1 MSIAMNTSTFEH
13 SGVAEAPQISLVSDY
28 RFFRVFRTLGKGG
41 FAKAKLAQSIEPN
54 RLFCLKVFRKDQLK
68 NIENIILDE
77 LAVYKRVASSCPA
90 RNFLMGLELSF
101 QTKNEICFAMDL
113 MAGALSTCM
122 IDRPSYCYEHALRWT
137 AQIALGIDALHE
149 MGIIHRDIKAENILI
164 DVQENVRVADYG
176 LCYIHE
182 DKNPLDRG
190 RVYSTSAVGT
200 TYCMAPEV
208 LQNVLEPGSMEYG
221 TPVDWWSFGC
231 VVFQLFS
238 EKHSPAFYTKDDILQ
253 YFIWCYSTS
262 RDRLHRRRVF
272 YAKYFHPSIADL
284 LAGLLDPNYSTRY
297 GLDQVVWNDVFLCG
311 PEKSLFSNAYTD
323 AEEREELPDSLPKL
337 HYNEPP
343 EVWACLPPWD
353 IQRVPNVDW
362 VKPNDEQ

>member
-1 MSIAMNTSTFEH
+1 
-13 SGVAEAPQISLVSDY
+13 
-28 RFFRVFRTLGKGG
+28 
-41 FAKAKLAQSIEPN
+41 
-54 RLFCLKVFRKDQLK
+54 
-68 NIENIILDE
+68 
-77 LAVYKRVASSCPA
+77 
-90 RNFLMGLELSF
+90 
-101 QTKNEICFAMDL
+101 
-113 MAGALSTCM
+113 
-122 IDRPSYCYEHALRWT
+122 
-137 AQIALGIDALHE
+137 

-208 LQNVLEPGSMEYG
+208 LQNVLEPGSVEYG

-238 EKHSPAFYTKDDILQ
+238 EKHSVRFASSFAAILLIPSSQPAFYTKDDILQ

-262 RDRLHRRRVF
+262 RDRLHRRRVY

-284 LAGLLDPNYSTRY
+284 LAG
-297 GLDQVVWNDVFLCG
+297 V
-311 PEKSLFSNAYTD
+311 SLVLF
-323 AEEREELPDSLPKL
+323 
-337 HYNEPP
+337 
-343 EVWACLPPWD
+343 
-353 IQRVPNVDW
+353 I
-362 VKPNDEQ
+362 